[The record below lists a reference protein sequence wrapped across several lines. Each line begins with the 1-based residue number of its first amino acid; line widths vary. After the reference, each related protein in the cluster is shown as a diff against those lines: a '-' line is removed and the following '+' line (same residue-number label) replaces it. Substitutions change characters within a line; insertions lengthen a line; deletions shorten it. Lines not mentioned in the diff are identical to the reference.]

1 MGLRLDCGPAGVANG
16 HGAGVGLRM
25 GYTVVGVK
33 ACDGRGAGGGC
44 VGASSVVTA
53 GAAAGLRSK
62 ELEMGIGSG
71 WGLA

>member
-1 MGLRLDCGPAGVANG
+1 MARPGLQMGMELASGCGW
-16 HGAGVGLRM
+16 

-33 ACDGRGAGGGC
+33 ACDGRGAG